1 MHSFLTFYYIPFGIL
16 QGSHSDSCF
25 PQGYVASIAGR
36 AVANTNKHPTANKF
50 RQFSSPK
57 VFDVIRKGKQN
68 EVLIQ
73 HLFQRLVFGGS
84 GGRLSMS
91 SSAMRS
97 TDTFVTDFLPSMRRI
112 VPNGTYI
119 YRLVCLLCCHDYH
132 FLISLFSF
140 LRLQKSIHP
149 WISSTPPSS
158 QGGTTAGNLTHWM
171 HASKRNNGG
180 FRINKKFYE
189 WTIS

>member
-1 MHSFLTFYYIPFGIL
+1 MHSFLTFDLILFGIL

-97 TDTFVTDFLPSMRRI
+97 TDTFVTDFLPSMRLI
-112 VPNGTYI
+112 VPNGTYRYIPVHWYYSLHSIASVRGTI
-119 YRLVCLLCCHDYH
+119 YSV
-132 FLISLFSF
+132 F
-140 LRLQKSIHP
+140 
-149 WISSTPPSS
+149 
-158 QGGTTAGNLTHWM
+158 TAM
-171 HASKRNNGG
+171 IIIIR
-180 FRINKKFYE
+180 F
-189 WTIS
+189 